1 MLNTVYQLV
10 TAEFKEFYRNPGILF
25 WALAF
30 PLIIATILGFAF
42 SKKQE
47 VNRNVGVVI
56 SGSDL
61 STLTALR
68 KKVPDNESYTKFTFI
83 PMSLDEAKLAMKR
96 GKITLYLERSAN
108 QYKYYFDSNNSE
120 SHLTYLLLDR
130 MLSGVQNSKSNVV
143 QLSSNSEL
151 AMV

>member
-61 STLTALR
+61 STLMAL
-68 KKVPDNESYTKFTFI
+68 KKTV
-83 PMSLDEAKLAMKR
+83 
-96 GKITLYLERSAN
+96 
-108 QYKYYFDSNNSE
+108 
-120 SHLTYLLLDR
+120 
-130 MLSGVQNSKSNVV
+130 
-143 QLSSNSEL
+143 
-151 AMV
+151 